1 MKNKQALWFVGLVLA
16 LVFSMTTTAMAENI
30 RIGVASPFTG
40 NLAAYGDNIKAGV
53 NLKLKEI
60 NDAGGIN
67 GQKVELVWGDDL
79 CQPKD
84 AGTVGSKFAAD
95 KSIVAVIGHLCSSAT
110 LAAMPIYVRAELP
123 TISPTSTN
131 PTIGD
136 VGMGWF
142 FRNCYTDDFQG
153 KYLAVH
159 VVPNLL
165 RKNKVAIFYENNDY
179 AIGLKDSFITG
190 AKSAGVKVT
199 GAEAYVA
206 KTTDFTPQLTKLLQ
220 DKPDTIFLCGYH
232 PEGALIA
239 KVDPKGPAAASGLHD
254 GDVILSF
261 DGKPVEE
268 LRDLP
273 RLVAGATPGSDA
285 KVRVWRDGAEK
296 SLTVEIGKMPGEE
309 PRMAAHQPAEASDRV
324 LGLGLAKLTESERA
338 RLGLEEDVTGV
349 LVMDVANDS
358 KAAQQGIHAGDVIRK
373 IDGLTVDSPSDVAEA
388 VAKAEKAKRDAVVL
402 LVSRGDDQRFV
413 ALSLAMA

>member
-1 MKNKQALWFVGLVLA
+1 MKNKQALLFVGLILALA
-16 LVFSMTTTAMAENI
+16 LVFGMTTTAMAENI

-84 AGTVGSKFAAD
+84 AGTVASKFAAD

-110 LAAMPIYVRAELP
+110 LAAMPIYVRKGLP

-153 KYLAVH
+153 KYLALH

-179 AIGLKDSFITG
+179 AIGLKNSFLAG
-190 AKSAGVKVT
+190 AKSAGVTVT
-199 GAEAYVA
+199 GAEAYMA
-206 KTTDFTPQLTKLLQ
+206 GTTDFTPQLTKLLR
-220 DKPDTIFLCGYH
+220 DKPEAIFLCGYH

-239 KVDPKGPAAASGLHD
+239 GQGRKLGFTGPLFGADGIDNEDYIKIGGKAAENTYLTVPFLAASAGPAGKDFAKRFKKAYD
-254 GDVILSF
+254 RDVDWMSANAYDCLGILAQ
-261 DGKPVEE
+261 VI
-268 LRDLP
+268 
-273 RLVAGATPGSDA
+273 A
-285 KVRVWRDGAEK
+285 KTGPDRKKIRDG
-296 SLTVEIGKMPGEE
+296 L
-309 PRMAAHQPAEASDRV
+309 AA
-324 LGLGLAKLTESERA
+324 L
-338 RLGLEEDVTGV
+338 
-349 LVMDVANDS
+349 NS
-358 KAAQQGIHAGDVIRK
+358 KANGYKGITGMTYFDKKGNCSKPAFVKMVKNGK
-373 IDGLTVDSPSDVAEA
+373 
-388 VAKAEKAKRDAVVL
+388 
-402 LVSRGDDQRFV
+402 FV
-413 ALSLAMA
+413 AAQ

>member
-1 MKNKQALWFVGLVLA
+1 MKNKQALWFVVLALA

-30 RIGVASPFTG
+30 RIGVAAPYTG

-110 LAAMPIYVRAELP
+110 LAAMPIYVRKGLP

-142 FRNCYTDDFQG
+142 FRNCYTDEFQG
-153 KYLAVH
+153 KYLALH

-179 AIGLKDSFITG
+179 AIGLKNSFLEG
-190 AKSAGVKVT
+190 AKSANVTVT
-199 GAEAYVA
+199 GTEAYMTG
-206 KTTDFTPQLTKLLQ
+206 TTDFTPQLTKLLR
-220 DKPDTIFLCGYH
+220 DKPEAIFLCGYH

-239 KVDPKGPAAASGLHD
+239 GQGRKLGFNGPFFGADGIDNEDYIKIGGKAADNTYLTVPFLAASASPAGKD
-254 GDVILSF
+254 FAKRFKEAYGRDVDWMSANAYDCLGILAQ
-261 DGKPVEE
+261 VI
-268 LRDLP
+268 
-273 RLVAGATPGSDA
+273 A
-285 KVRVWRDGAEK
+285 KTGPDRKKIRDG
-296 SLTVEIGKMPGEE
+296 L
-309 PRMAAHQPAEASDRV
+309 AA
-324 LGLGLAKLTESERA
+324 L
-338 RLGLEEDVTGV
+338 
-349 LVMDVANDS
+349 NS
-358 KAAQQGIHAGDVIRK
+358 KANGYKGIT
-373 IDGLTVDSPSDVAEA
+373 GLTYFN
-388 VAKAEKAKRDAVVL
+388 EK
-402 LVSRGDDQRFV
+402 GDCSKPAFVKMVKNGKFV
-413 ALSLAMA
+413 AAE

>member
-1 MKNKQALWFVGLVLA
+1 MKNKQALWFVVLALA

-30 RIGVASPFTG
+30 RIGVAAPYTG

-110 LAAMPIYVRAELP
+110 LAAMPIYVRKGLP

-142 FRNCYTDDFQG
+142 FRNCYTDEFQG
-153 KYLAVH
+153 KYLALH

-179 AIGLKDSFITG
+179 AIGLKNSFLEG
-190 AKSAGVKVT
+190 AKSAGVTVT
-199 GAEAYVA
+199 GTEAYMTG
-206 KTTDFTPQLTKLLQ
+206 TTDFTPQLTKLLR
-220 DKPDTIFLCGYH
+220 DKPEAIFLCGYH

-239 KVDPKGPAAASGLHD
+239 GQGRKLGFNGPFFGADGIDNEDYIKIGGKAADNTYLTVPFLAASASPAGKD
-254 GDVILSF
+254 FAKRFKEAYGRDVDWMSANAYDCLGILAQ
-261 DGKPVEE
+261 VI
-268 LRDLP
+268 
-273 RLVAGATPGSDA
+273 A
-285 KVRVWRDGAEK
+285 KTGPDRKKIRDG
-296 SLTVEIGKMPGEE
+296 L
-309 PRMAAHQPAEASDRV
+309 AA
-324 LGLGLAKLTESERA
+324 L
-338 RLGLEEDVTGV
+338 
-349 LVMDVANDS
+349 NS
-358 KAAQQGIHAGDVIRK
+358 KANGYKGIT
-373 IDGLTVDSPSDVAEA
+373 GLTYFN
-388 VAKAEKAKRDAVVL
+388 EK
-402 LVSRGDDQRFV
+402 GDCSKPAFVKMVKNGKFV
-413 ALSLAMA
+413 AAE

>member
-1 MKNKQALWFVGLVLA
+1 MKNKQALLFVGVVLAIA
-16 LVFSMTTTAMAENI
+16 LVFGMTTTAMAENI

-84 AGTVGSKFAAD
+84 AGTVASKFAAD

-110 LAAMPIYVRAELP
+110 LAAMPIYVRKGLP

-153 KYLAVH
+153 KYLALH

-179 AIGLKDSFITG
+179 AIGLKNSFLAG
-190 AKSAGVKVT
+190 AKSAGVTVT
-199 GAEAYVA
+199 GAEAYMA
-206 KTTDFTPQLTKLLQ
+206 GTTDFTPQLTKLLR
-220 DKPDTIFLCGYH
+220 DKPEAIFLCGYH

-239 KVDPKGPAAASGLHD
+239 GQGRKLGFTGPLFGADGIDNEDYIKIGGKAAENTYLTVPFLAASAGPAGKDFAKRFKKAYD
-254 GDVILSF
+254 RDVDWMSANAYDCLGILAQ
-261 DGKPVEE
+261 VI
-268 LRDLP
+268 
-273 RLVAGATPGSDA
+273 A
-285 KVRVWRDGAEK
+285 KTGPDRKKIRDG
-296 SLTVEIGKMPGEE
+296 L
-309 PRMAAHQPAEASDRV
+309 AA
-324 LGLGLAKLTESERA
+324 L
-338 RLGLEEDVTGV
+338 
-349 LVMDVANDS
+349 NS
-358 KAAQQGIHAGDVIRK
+358 KANGYKGITGMTYFDKKGNCSKPAFVKMVKNGK
-373 IDGLTVDSPSDVAEA
+373 
-388 VAKAEKAKRDAVVL
+388 
-402 LVSRGDDQRFV
+402 FV
-413 ALSLAMA
+413 AAQ